1 MLTLNAQNVSMSTDE
16 AAQRREKIVAH
27 AVDVF
32 GRYGFRRTSMELLA
46 EAAGASRPALYQHF
60 RNKRDVFAAVA
71 ELVGARMAEEARAAA
86 TDGGSA
92 AERLYAVLAV
102 KLETALGVSGPGHLA
117 ELVAEADAM
126 ALDGRGPVEQPL
138 TDVLEEVVAREAG
151 IDPGAAGMRAREA
164 AELLLD
170 ATAGIGGADGS
181 AEVRRRRLRQLVDL
195 TVRGLGRTTADPTSE
210 R

>member
-1 MLTLNAQNVSMSTDE
+1 VSTE
-16 AAQRREKIVAH
+16 ETAGRREKIIAS

-46 EAAGASRPALYQHF
+46 EAAGVSRPALYQYF
-60 RNKRDVFAAVA
+60 RNKQDVFAAVA
-71 ELVGARMAEEARAAA
+71 ELVGARMAEDARAAA
-86 TDGGSA
+86 AAGASA
-92 AERLYAVLAV
+92 GERLYAVLAV
-102 KLETALGVSGPGHLA
+102 KLETAIGVSGAAHLA
-117 ELVAEADAM
+117 ELIAEADAM
-126 ALDGRGPVEQPL
+126 SLDAHGAVKQPL
-138 TDVLEEVVAREAG
+138 ARVLEEVVAGEAG

-170 ATAGIGGADGS
+170 ATAGIGRAGGS
-181 AEVRRRRLRQLVDL
+181 ADVRRRRLRQLVDL

>member
-1 MLTLNAQNVSMSTDE
+1 MSTDE
-16 AAQRREKIVAH
+16 AAGRRERIVAS

-46 EAAGASRPALYQHF
+46 EAAGVSRPGLYQYF

-71 ELVGARMAEEARAAA
+71 ELVGARMAEDARAAA
-86 TDGGSA
+86 AAGASA
-92 AERLYAVLAV
+92 GERLYAVLAV
-102 KLETALGVSGPGHLA
+102 KLETAIGVSGAGYLA

-126 ALDGRGPVEQPL
+126 ALDAHGPVKEPL
-138 TDVLEEVVAREAG
+138 VRVVEEVVAGEAG

-170 ATAGIGGADGS
+170 AAAGIGRADGS
-181 AEVRRRRLRQLVDL
+181 ADVRRRRLRQLVEL
-195 TVRGLGRTTADPTSE
+195 TVRGLGRTAADPTPE